1 MMMIMV
7 HCLADNRAETSPP
20 PKKKNFFGLNLG
32 RNDLFYSNVAERFY
46 VYLLFL
52 RKLLQLF
59 LLTNTYGYL
68 LAFKVTRECHMLKKH
83 CQW

>member
-1 MMMIMV
+1 MMMMIMV

-20 PKKKNFFGLNLG
+20 QKKKIFGLNLG
-32 RNDLFYSNVAERFY
+32 RNYLFYSNVAERFY

>member
-7 HCLADNRAETSPP
+7 HCLVDNRAETSPP
-20 PKKKNFFGLNLG
+20 KKKKILGLNLG
-32 RNDLFYSNVAERFY
+32 RNYLFYSNVAERFY

-59 LLTNTYGYL
+59 LLTNT
-68 LAFKVTRECHMLKKH
+68 
-83 CQW
+83 

>member
-7 HCLADNRAETSPP
+7 HCLADNRAET
-20 PKKKNFFGLNLG
+20 NFGLNLG